1 MANDEQTPRS
11 AAPFESLPPVQRG
24 EATLGRPVWA
34 VPALVLSLLAVTLIV
49 VAVISRS
56 GGTPSG
62 GTPSGGTPSGGT
74 PSGGITFS
82 PSTFTCTGETRV
94 MQVVIPAGYD
104 ASRQVTISITDPDS
118 PVVSGTR
125 TFGDLG
131 TLSADGRTTRASSS
145 DTDVPECILLAN
157 GPHRLEIKDA
167 ATGVTLAW
175 GDFTVA
181 R

>member
-1 MANDEQTPRS
+1 MANDEQTPRP

-34 VPALVLSLLAVTLIV
+34 VPALVVSLLAVTLIV
-49 VAVISRS
+49 VAVISRH

-62 GTPSGGTPSGGT
+62 GTPSGET

-104 ASRQVTISITDPDS
+104 ASRQVTISITDPGL

-167 ATGVTLAW
+167 VTGVTLAW
-175 GDFTVA
+175 GDLTVA